1 MEITIVRGSLDY
13 LNDCEDIL
21 VNSEL
26 GIRYF
31 SKEGSARKT
40 LEQGFDKEEIY
51 VALDTNNNCKGFVWF
66 VLGGIFHSFPY
77 LHIIAVNKESRKQG
91 IGKKLLKFLEDICF
105 KEYTKLFL
113 IVADFNLNA
122 KMLYERIGYVE
133 VGKVPNLYRE
143 GITEH
148 IMMKLRGAKDE
159 QLA

>member
-51 VALDTNNNCKGFVWF
+51 IALDTNNNCKGFIWF
-66 VLGGIFHSFPY
+66 ILDGIFHSSPY

-91 IGKKLLKFLEDICF
+91 IGKRLLNFFEGICF
-105 KEYTKLFL
+105 KEHTKIFL
-113 IVADFNLNA
+113 VVADFNLDA

-133 VGKVPNLYRE
+133 VGNVPNLYRE
-143 GITEH
+143 GINEH